1 MVETVALWPTGST
14 LAQPTTGL
22 RLTGLAPFGAH
33 EIPVSIKGFRPY
45 GAIPQEVSAMITT
58 GLHAIGW
65 TVGSLIVAAVAIVS
79 LYLTVLVLLSVV
91 APGAFT

>member
-1 MVETVALWPTGST
+1 
-14 LAQPTTGL
+14 
-22 RLTGLAPFGAH
+22 
-33 EIPVSIKGFRPY
+33 
-45 GAIPQEVSAMITT
+45 MITT

-65 TVGSLIVAAVAIVS
+65 SAVLVSVAAVTIVS